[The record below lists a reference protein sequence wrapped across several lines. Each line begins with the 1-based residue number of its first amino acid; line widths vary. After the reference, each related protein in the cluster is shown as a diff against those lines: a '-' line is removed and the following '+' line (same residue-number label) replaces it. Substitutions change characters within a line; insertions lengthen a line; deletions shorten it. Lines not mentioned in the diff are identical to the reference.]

1 MLGDGHVDAQCRP
14 VMGSEDFAY
23 MVEKVPAAMP
33 ISAMASAV
41 GGGCMV
47 YKPNYEFND
56 DILAVGAS
64 FWVRLTQVWLAS

>member
-1 MLGDGHVDAQCRP
+1 
-14 VMGSEDFAY
+14 
-23 MVEKVPAAMP
+23 
-33 ISAMASAV
+33 
-41 GGGCMV
+41 MV